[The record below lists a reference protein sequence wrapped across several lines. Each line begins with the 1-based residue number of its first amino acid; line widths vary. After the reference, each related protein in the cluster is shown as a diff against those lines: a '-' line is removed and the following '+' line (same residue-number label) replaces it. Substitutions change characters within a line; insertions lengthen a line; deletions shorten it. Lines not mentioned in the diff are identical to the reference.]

1 MMAKLMDLLE
11 RFVVA
16 VEKIADTGCCASG
29 STIPVRI
36 QGRTVNMPMGPGVV
50 ASEKEALQA
59 GCSVAQTE
67 SGPAPQNDQAAVD
80 AGKLK
85 REMIKKELREKGI
98 TFNASAKTETLHKI
112 LEDSK
117 GIAAASKVVDCK
129 HLNTEESHIGH
140 DEWEWRCK
148 DCGAED
154 VFTKKEILPDKD
166 EPKAPG
172 PTSYT
177 KEQVRDAL
185 VKVSAAKGKDEA
197 LGILKTLGKAET
209 LSKVDAS
216 RYQVI
221 IDACKVRGVSVNA

>member
-16 VEKIADTGCCASG
+16 VEKIAEAGCCASS

-98 TFNASAKTETLHKI
+98 PFNASAKTETLEK
-112 LEDSK
+112 LL
-117 GIAAASKVVDCK
+117 AAIPAARPCSTTSADPISS
-129 HLNTEESHIGH
+129 TESAGQSV
-140 DEWEWRCK
+140 
-148 DCGAED
+148 A
-154 VFTKKEILPDKD
+154 TS
-166 EPKAPG
+166 AATM
-172 PTSYT
+172 PTNGGQVSYT